1 MKVTFTVCGI
11 GILTV
16 IAIAVIREIHA
27 SYVKWI
33 TLASLIVC
41 SGIFVSSLGEA
52 VTFIS
57 EISVKTSNIYTG
69 TILKGLGI
77 TILTG
82 VACEICQS
90 VGELT
95 VSRYI
100 ETVGKIEMLILSV
113 PLFRELLGLISL

>member
-16 IAIAVIREIHA
+16 IAVAIIREIHA

-41 SGIFVSSLGEA
+41 CGIFASSLGEA
-52 VTFIS
+52 VTFINEVS
-57 EISVKTSNIYTG
+57 ANNSNIYIG
-69 TILKGLGI
+69 RILKGLGI

-90 VGELT
+90 VGEST

-100 ETVGKIEMLILSV
+100 ETVAKIEMLLLSV